1 MFNLDKYQIDKIKIK
16 NEEFIDCKSRK
27 KLIKVTPEEEVRQ
40 KIIRTSVGQRFL
52 SGGLNYFLLLTLFT
66 LFRPQVL

>member
-27 KLIKVTPEEEVRQ
+27 KLIKVTPEEVRQ

-52 SGGLNYFLLLTLFT
+52 SGGIKFFFT
-66 LFRPQVL
+66 FNTSYII